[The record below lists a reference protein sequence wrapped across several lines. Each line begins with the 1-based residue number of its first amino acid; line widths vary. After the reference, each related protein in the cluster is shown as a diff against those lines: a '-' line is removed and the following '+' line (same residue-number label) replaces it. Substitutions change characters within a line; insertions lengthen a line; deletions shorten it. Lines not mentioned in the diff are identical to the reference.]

1 MNPPPTVGTDRPPEE
16 ARKTSRKVNFDG
28 NWLDTPVYNK
38 ALLLSGNVVEG
49 PCIIDQLDT
58 TTIIPPKVI
67 GKINS
72 LGYIIM
78 EEKK

>member
-1 MNPPPTVGTDRPPEE
+1 MTKLPVGTDRLPEE
-16 ARKTSRKVNFDG
+16 AHKTNRKVNFDG

-38 ALLLSGNVVEG
+38 ELLLSGNVVEG

-58 TTIIPPKVI
+58 TTVIPPRVY
-67 GKINS
+67 GTINP

-78 EEKK
+78 KEGRR